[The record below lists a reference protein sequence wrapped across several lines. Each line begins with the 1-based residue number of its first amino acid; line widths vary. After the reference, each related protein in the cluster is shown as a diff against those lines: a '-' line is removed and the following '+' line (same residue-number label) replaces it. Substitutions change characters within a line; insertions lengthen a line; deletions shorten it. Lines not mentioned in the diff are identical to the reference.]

1 MVTCF
6 LKDSRGR
13 LWIGTINGLN
23 RYDGAHFYVF
33 KKSADNHS
41 LFNGNITALC
51 EDKAGNIWGS
61 TEAGVFCFNPL
72 TGRFRKIATPNR
84 SNDKSFTNVLCDQEG
99 NIWATGLWTLLKY
112 NPQIDKFEEQLVL
125 DEHPQQAPDIGTSP
139 TDC

>member
-1 MVTCF
+1 MTGKVLSQSPGFIFSHLNTKEGLSDNVVTCF
-6 LKDSRGR
+6 LKDSQGR

-61 TEAGVFCFNPL
+61 TEA
-72 TGRFRKIATPNR
+72 
-84 SNDKSFTNVLCDQEG
+84 
-99 NIWATGLWTLLKY
+99 
-112 NPQIDKFEEQLVL
+112 
-125 DEHPQQAPDIGTSP
+125 
-139 TDC
+139 